1 VRFETSTDLPGA
13 PDAGL
18 HPGDAV
24 LGYAFVRFLPGCG
37 VLILF
42 LAGAVAMTTAL
53 AHVLR
58 SDAFPR
64 VLLMPL
70 AALAAASLMAMSA
83 SRLEAQATAKVRAK
97 WQQRHAAMDVS
108 RCAPSAAP
116 VNR

>member
-1 VRFETSTDLPGA
+1 MS
-13 PDAGL
+13 
-18 HPGDAV
+18 V
-24 LGYAFVRFLPGCG
+24 LGYALVRSLPGFG
-37 VLILF
+37 LLIL
-42 LAGAVAMTTAL
+42 LLSGAIAVTTAV

-70 AALAAASLMAMSA
+70 AALAAASLTAMSA
-83 SRLEAQATAKVRAK
+83 NRLDEAQAAAKVRAK

-108 RCAPSAAP
+108 RCPPPAV